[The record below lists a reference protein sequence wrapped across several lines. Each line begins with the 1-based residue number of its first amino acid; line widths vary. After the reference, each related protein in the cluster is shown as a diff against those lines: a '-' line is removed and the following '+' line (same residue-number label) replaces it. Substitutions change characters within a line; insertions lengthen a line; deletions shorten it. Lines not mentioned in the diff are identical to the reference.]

1 MLNDI
6 AKDYDD
12 DADVDNDK
20 LSMSTLCPF
29 SYIYI
34 HTYHSVVFWEA
45 NWEEYWNASNY
56 FRMSSLEIILEK
68 WEEWQQGQ
76 TVYF

>member
-29 SYIYI
+29 SIFI
-34 HTYHSVVFWEA
+34 SIPIIVWFSEKQTERNTEMQV
-45 NWEEYWNASNY
+45 
-56 FRMSSLEIILEK
+56 IILECHLWK
-68 WEEWQQGQ
+68 
-76 TVYF
+76 